1 MAEIFEKYTCTYCQE
16 GISGLRVKCAE
27 CKDFELCLECFSSGA
42 EIGPHKND
50 HSYQLMD
57 CGTASVY
64 LGNGGWTARE
74 LLKLLDAVEVFGL
87 RNWDD
92 ISKHIETRTP
102 EEAKEEYTARF
113 LEGSIGRLTWPAA
126 ATARPRLA
134 DVTEPDSG
142 PLSPSHTGRLPPL
155 DVTQEEATQLGY
167 MPQRDDFDREFDND
181 AESLVSTLF
190 INTVEDDDLDVA
202 LKLAHVDMYT
212 RRLRERA
219 RRKRLARDYQ
229 LVAQFFAP
237 MRKDKPNAPKKKLSK
252 EDRELQ
258 EQFRPFSQLLTAQE
272 QEQILTSV
280 RREREL
286 RAKLVELAKLR
297 SRYNVQEDA
306 SKIERAKLIRE
317 WREKRLA
324 GSSGPIPSAQSMEI
338 TKEGNTEEGDLSS
351 VEEKYTQ
358 PPSISCS
365 PPLQLDS
372 IGDAAAEGS
381 EAAEVP
387 LSPKSPLLPGLSDP
401 LYNLS
406 AGEKQLCSSLKI
418 NPSQY
423 ISLKTILLTEY
434 LKRTEEDGEKSAD
447 MLLPQLSSS
456 PSPGKTVEKYVL
468 NYLVNSGWITAS

>member
-1 MAEIFEKYTCTYCQE
+1 MAEIFEKYNCTYCQE
-16 GISGLRVKCAE
+16 EISGLRVKCAE

-74 LLKLLDAVEVFGL
+74 QLKLLDAIELYGY

-92 ISKHIETRTP
+92 ISRHIETRTA

-126 ATARPRLA
+126 ATARPRLT

-142 PLSPSHTGRLPPL
+142 PLSPSHTSRLPPL

-167 MPQRDDFDREFDND
+167 MPQRDDFEREFDND

-190 INTVEDDDLDVA
+190 INQVEDDDLDVA

-237 MRKDKPNAPKKKLSK
+237 MRKDKPNAPRKKPSK

-272 QEQILTSV
+272 QEQILAGL

-286 RAKLVELAKLR
+286 RAKISELVKIR
-297 SRYNVQEDA
+297 SRVSTPED
-306 SKIERAKLIRE
+306 SKVDRSKMLRE
-317 WREKRLA
+317 WREKRIA
-324 GSSGPIPSAQSMEI
+324 GSSGPIPSAPSMEI
-338 TKEGNTEEGDLSS
+338 IKEENIEEEGHSS
-351 VEEKYTQ
+351 AEEKYI
-358 PPSISCS
+358 PPPNLSSN
-365 PPLQLDS
+365 PPLPPDNT
-372 IGDAAAEGS
+372 GDPVAEGGDPV
-381 EAAEVP
+381 ENP
-387 LSPKSPLLPGLSDP
+387 PKSPVPPGLADP
-401 LYNLS
+401 TNNLS
-406 AGEKQLCSSLKI
+406 AGEKRLCSSLKI
-418 NPSQY
+418 NPTQY

-434 LKRTEEDGEKSAD
+434 LQRATEEGEKTAD
-447 MLLPQLSSS
+447 MLLPQLSTG
-456 PSPGKTVEKYVL
+456 PATGKTVEKCVL